1 MDTFNEDIERMKSD
15 YAFLRHLLNQAMR
28 VRERINTNFGLDD
41 DEMVGDLK
49 QMIAASKFEQE
60 TLLAMLNDG
69 DVVSD
74 PLLAIREAR
83 RSNELSTKNDVTISG
98 ISDTTLLRMLDGRL

>member
-41 DEMVGDLK
+41 DEMVDDLK

-69 DVVSD
+69 DVVND
-74 PLLAIREAR
+74 PLLAIREA

>member
-1 MDTFNEDIERMKSD
+1 MTTFNEDIERMKSD

-41 DEMVGDLK
+41 DEMVDDLK

-69 DVVSD
+69 DVVND

-83 RSNELSTKNDVTISG
+83 SNELSIKNDVTISG

>member
-15 YAFLRHLLNQAMR
+15 YESLHHLLNQAMR

-83 RSNELSTKNDVTISG
+83 NPDLSHL
-98 ISDTTLLRMLDGRL
+98 TLKPGMVIYPEGWQKP